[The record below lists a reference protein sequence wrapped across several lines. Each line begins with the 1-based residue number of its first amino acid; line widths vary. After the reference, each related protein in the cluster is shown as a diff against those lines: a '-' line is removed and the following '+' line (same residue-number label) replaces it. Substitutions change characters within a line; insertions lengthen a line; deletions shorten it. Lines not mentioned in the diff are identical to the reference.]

1 MFSRVFFLSPTA
13 PVKQISATLSAFC
26 RWRETATLKFY
37 PVDNAS
43 ESAPFNSKNIQPQ
56 PIGVDRGQYPAGY
69 TVQSRLF
76 LFLIPFSLSLSRER
90 EEGNTI
96 DYNKSGYF
104 ETSPLSRIHLLVTH
118 RFFRGAGGE
127 LPPFGS
133 ETKKGRGRRKN
144 GYEYKRRTQLRLH
157 QTSFSSRTT
166 RSVWKERKENV
177 YIYREREREG
187 ERVYVWVST
196 RLPSP
201 PLAEFLPLP
210 LLRRLSPIDNTATEI
225 FLHVYGSCIC
235 KISMSPLLLLLSSF
249 VLHFVV
255 ALSAPFLQRS
265 FLNPSRNVY
274 IYIMY
279 EP

>member
-56 PIGVDRGQYPAGY
+56 PIGVNRGQYPAGY

-177 YIYREREREG
+177 YIWRERKRGRESLCLG
-187 ERVYVWVST
+187 FHAPAFST
-196 RLPSP
+196 AR
-201 PLAEFLPLP
+201 
-210 LLRRLSPIDNTATEI
+210 
-225 FLHVYGSCIC
+225 
-235 KISMSPLLLLLSSF
+235 
-249 VLHFVV
+249 
-255 ALSAPFLQRS
+255 
-265 FLNPSRNVY
+265 
-274 IYIMY
+274 
-279 EP
+279 

>member
-1 MFSRVFFLSPTA
+1 MARNGHLEILSGRQRFRERAIQFEKHPTPADRCGSRPISGRLHRSIAVVSFF
-13 PVKQISATLSAFC
+13 
-26 RWRETATLKFY
+26 
-37 PVDNAS
+37 N
-43 ESAPFNSKNIQPQ
+43 PF
-56 PIGVDRGQYPAGY
+56 
-69 TVQSRLF
+69 
-76 LFLIPFSLSLSRER
+76 LSRER

-177 YIYREREREG
+177 YIWRERKRGRESLCLSFHAPAF
-187 ERVYVWVST
+187 ST
-196 RLPSP
+196 AR
-201 PLAEFLPLP
+201 
-210 LLRRLSPIDNTATEI
+210 
-225 FLHVYGSCIC
+225 
-235 KISMSPLLLLLSSF
+235 
-249 VLHFVV
+249 
-255 ALSAPFLQRS
+255 
-265 FLNPSRNVY
+265 
-274 IYIMY
+274 
-279 EP
+279 